1 MCVMNFQDGSLT
13 DEQSN
18 HDKIYTAQEEILLGI
33 HIVPRQS
40 CILFMLRDNWPI
52 AYRKVIV
59 FRQNAEQ
66 NSNGTMA
73 FHCYL
78 NSK

>member
-1 MCVMNFQDGSLT
+1 MNFQAHLLT

-40 CILFMLRDNWPI
+40 CIPFMLRDNWPI
-52 AYRKVIV
+52 PYRKVIV
-59 FRQNAEQ
+59 FFDRMLHKIPMTQWP
-66 NSNGTMA
+66 
-73 FHCYL
+73 FIVI
-78 NSK
+78 

>member
-1 MCVMNFQDGSLT
+1 MNFQAHLLT

-40 CILFMLRDNWPI
+40 CIPFMLRDNWPI
-52 AYRKVIV
+52 PYRKVIV
-59 FRQNAEQ
+59 FRQNATQ
-66 NSNGTMA
+66 NSDGTMA
-73 FHCYL
+73 FHFYL